1 MMVDNQ
7 NQVTFEDKEKL
18 MFINIEKNI
27 KLFYNYA
34 HKLEVRMVKK

>member
-1 MMVDNQ
+1 MLFGGVIFAQ
-7 NQVTFEDKEKL
+7 
-18 MFINIEKNI
+18 NIEKNI